1 MECPLCG
8 SESSVIETR
17 SSPREN
23 RRRRQC
29 NTCNHRFTT
38 KEIAY
43 EDIKLT
49 QKSLRRLATFLSTID
64 ARWAEVALG
73 QLTPVIGHL
82 CVNDRRQKVKL

>member
-8 SESSVIETR
+8 SASSVIETR
-17 SSPREN
+17 SGPREN

-29 NTCNHRFTT
+29 DVCNHRFTT

-73 QLTPVIGHL
+73 QLTPVIGLL
-82 CVNDRRQKVKL
+82 CASDKRQKVRV